1 MAKCIQD
8 IVLAGEAPQQKA
20 TSFKS
25 YTTTIHATQLGGD
38 LPAANTI
45 VQLSA
50 NSRVPAYVNGVYYVL
65 SAAPVEVPTDA
76 TGALAV
82 VEATD
87 SLHASVL
94 TAKLTNTSLTINP
107 MDHTFDKLAALNS
120 ADKLRAAA
128 FPNQTVAGGVVG
140 SPDSIP
146 LVDSSIDDGTV
157 EAVAQHL
164 SVFKD
169 AYQNIKN
176 PQSPASSPS
185 ATTPSAVQAPATTT
199 SLKAA
204 TVAHSTSFCQSRP
217 APLHPVSLHAKNVH
231 VSNFSFLG
239 DLGRALD
246 HIRDEIGGP
255 VGTAVHAAGDIGKAV
270 DGVVDGVVHTAEK
283 VGDAIAN
290 TVGNVIHSVGD
301 IADAVGHAITTA
313 AGDVLQWVKHEV
325 KSVGRVIHDT
335 VTGTLHLIAQIGDKV
350 YHAVLDTAHAVV
362 GAVQWVFDKVKTGI
376 EKLIQFVE
384 MLFHWDDIRRCKD
397 VMHNTIKLY
406 LQNEVEYIRTARDF
420 LDREIGKAQQSLN
433 QWSGITDWSGLGDAS
448 TKVVT
453 ASASNPHKDQTSAS
467 KFLAHHYQNNASQ
480 MTVVGDHPT
489 MDAVEQLLSDLIQ
502 AIAQEGHVLEGVYK
516 GLVQLAHDF
525 SSLSVEAILRRVVG
539 ILADGV
545 LSSVQVVVDAV
556 LNLLYDV
563 AEVAIA
569 LLDTKIHIPVVSD
582 ILNAVGVPD
591 ISLLDLLCWIAAVS
605 FTVVYK
611 VAYQHAPFPAH
622 DPAVQTIVS
631 ASHWKTV
638 AEGFQR
644 SDHSLK
650 RPTFQGFHGTSA
662 LMALIG
668 NPLNEIDAMS
678 EAGSGGF
685 LSKATSVF
693 KVVISVSQ
701 TVADELVPQD
711 PLQNGSIKT
720 ISHVTSALGLLC
732 SLYFSGLGQKAVGKI
747 GVGSMSAKSTRGI
760 GALVGVMLIP
770 FKLVTSGFHFFELSQ
785 DGAGD
790 MRSAA
795 ILGEVSNL
803 TSYASR
809 IAYAVVVNDEDPET
823 RAVAVTVKAFCDQ
836 AYAGLQVAETAAG
849 YL

>member
-1 MAKCIQD
+1 I
-8 IVLAGEAPQQKA
+8 
-20 TSFKS
+20 
-25 YTTTIHATQLGGD
+25 
-38 LPAANTI
+38 
-45 VQLSA
+45 
-50 NSRVPAYVNGVYYVL
+50 
-65 SAAPVEVPTDA
+65 
-76 TGALAV
+76 
-82 VEATD
+82 
-87 SLHASVL
+87 
-94 TAKLTNTSLTINP
+94 
-107 MDHTFDKLAALNS
+107 
-120 ADKLRAAA
+120 
-128 FPNQTVAGGVVG
+128 G
-140 SPDSIP
+140 S
-146 LVDSSIDDGTV
+146 
-157 EAVAQHL
+157 
-164 SVFKD
+164 
-169 AYQNIKN
+169 
-176 PQSPASSPS
+176 
-185 ATTPSAVQAPATTT
+185 
-199 SLKAA
+199 
-204 TVAHSTSFCQSRP
+204 
-217 APLHPVSLHAKNVH
+217 
-231 VSNFSFLG
+231 
-239 DLGRALD
+239 
-246 HIRDEIGGP
+246 
-255 VGTAVHAAGDIGKAV
+255 
-270 DGVVDGVVHTAEK
+270 
-283 VGDAIAN
+283 
-290 TVGNVIHSVGD
+290 
-301 IADAVGHAITTA
+301 
-313 AGDVLQWVKHEV
+313 
-325 KSVGRVIHDT
+325 
-335 VTGTLHLIAQIGDKV
+335 KV

-376 EKLIQFVE
+376 QKLIQFVE
-384 MLFHWDDIRRCKD
+384 MLFQWDDIRRCKD

-448 TKVVT
+448 SKAVA

-467 KFLAHHYQNNASQ
+467 KFLANHYQNNASQ

-489 MDAVEQLLSDLIQ
+489 MDAVEQLLTDLIQ
-502 AIAQEGHVLEGVYK
+502 AIAREGHVLEGVYK
-516 GLVQLAHDF
+516 ELVQLAHDF

-569 LLDTKIHIPVVSD
+569 LVDTKIHIPV
-582 ILNAVGVPD
+582 IPD

-605 FTVVYK
+605 FTVIYK

-622 DPAVQTIVS
+622 DPAVQTILS
-631 ASHWKTV
+631 ASHWETV
-638 AEGFQR
+638 AEDFKR
-644 SDHSLK
+644 SEHSLK
-650 RPTFQGFHGTSA
+650 RPTFQGFHGTSG

-693 KVVISVSQ
+693 KVVVSVSQ
-701 TVADELVPQD
+701 TVADQLVPQD
-711 PLQNGSIKT
+711 PLQDGSIKT

-747 GVGSMSAKSTRGI
+747 GVGSMSAKSTRGV

-770 FKLVTSGFHFFELSQ
+770 FKLVTSGLHFYELSQ

-795 ILGEVSNL
+795 IIGEVSNL

-836 AYAGLQVAETAAG
+836 AYAGLQVAETAVG